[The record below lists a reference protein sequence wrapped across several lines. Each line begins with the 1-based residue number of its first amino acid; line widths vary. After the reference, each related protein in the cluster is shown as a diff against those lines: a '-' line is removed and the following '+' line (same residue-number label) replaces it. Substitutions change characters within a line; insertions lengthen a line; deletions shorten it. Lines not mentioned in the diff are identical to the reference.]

1 MLIIATFTP
10 FDLLKVWILYTDSA
24 LLICSCGVKLV
35 IHFDSRTGYLQSF
48 LYFEK
53 SLCSHVHITFSKN
66 ISMIEGL
73 KKKKLD
79 SGIAEWMFGHNCNN
93 K

>member
-10 FDLLKVWILYTDSA
+10 LDLLKVCILYTDAA
-24 LLICSCGVKLV
+24 LLICSYEVELA
-35 IHFDSRTGYLQSF
+35 IHFDSRTGYLQWF

-73 KKKKLD
+73 KKKLD
-79 SGIAEWMFGHNCNN
+79 SGIAEWISEHTCNN